1 MKTLEIAKNLTLFLI
16 GLTFIIAI
24 VKFMENNLK
33 LSSFEIL
40 VLILLLSIAIGIHYI
55 ILYLEEIDLKS
66 IVNTINNLSTN
77 GLLGSLG
84 SLIKK

>member
-1 MKTLEIAKNLTLFLI
+1 MKILEIAKNLTLFLI

-24 VKFMENNLK
+24 VKLMENNLK
-33 LSSFEIL
+33 LSIYEIL
-40 VLILLLSIAIGIHYI
+40 VLILLFSIAIGIHYI

-66 IVNTINNLSTN
+66 IVKTINNISTK

-84 SLIKK
+84 SLIK